1 MPLTPD
7 IAKHAARRVAVAV
20 ALVAAAALLRF
31 GLLRHMGLELPY
43 ITFYPAV
50 AIAAL
55 YGGRLAGL
63 VSTTC
68 SAVFVYFW
76 QHTENPSFQNMVQWE
91 GMAIFV
97 ITGIII
103 AQVSEVMLRARAREA
118 HAEDLARI
126 EKQRA
131 EEAEQARQKI
141 ADSEQRFISLF
152 ENSPTGMVV
161 ADAHAGRFIY
171 ANRIAQQLYGYSE
184 EELRGQTINDVT
196 YPDDLEETSQ
206 RNGRLASGNV
216 DQAFVEKRYLRKDGT
231 FFWAQASIA
240 TIKGADGKV
249 EYFIGSFIDITE
261 KKRVETALA
270 ESELTYQSLFD
281 NMLNGFAYCRMLF
294 EDGKPSDFIY
304 LHVNNAF
311 ETLTG
316 LRSVVGKRVSEVIPG
331 FQSADRNLLEIYGRV
346 SLTGKP
352 ERFEYRVE
360 ALRMWFWISVYSPKQ
375 EYFIAL
381 FDVITD
387 RKEAEEKI
395 ATYITQLEGAMEKTL
410 RAISQMV
417 EQRDPYTA
425 GHERRVGII
434 AADIAR
440 EMGWPDEKCR
450 SLQLIGLVHDIGKI
464 SVPAEILSKP
474 ARLTPLEYELV
485 KGHVRNGYDILKD
498 IDFPWPAA
506 EIIYQHHERMDG
518 SGYPRGLKG
527 ADILPEARI
536 LAVADVVESMSTH
549 RPYRPALGVEAAL
562 KEISG
567 HRGSLF
573 DAETVDAMVRLIREK
588 AYRLPD

>member
-7 IAKHAARRVAVAV
+7 IAKHAAWRVAVAV

-55 YGGRLAGL
+55 YGGRLPGL
-63 VSTTC
+63 VSTVF
-68 SAVFVYFW
+68 SAAFVYLW
-76 QHTENPSFQNMVQWE
+76 QQAENPSFQNMVHWE

-97 ITGIII
+97 ITGVFI
-103 AQVSEVMLRARAREA
+103 AQVSESLSRARSREA
-118 HAEDLARI
+118 YAGEMAAFER
-126 EKQRA
+126 QRA
-131 EEAEQARQKI
+131 YEAEQTRQKI
-141 ADSEQRFISLF
+141 ADSEQRFRSLF

-161 ADAHAGRFIY
+161 ADANAGRFIY

-527 ADILPEARI
+527 ADILPEARV

-567 HRGSLF
+567 HRGLRYDG
-573 DAETVDAMVRLIREK
+573 DAVDAMVRLIREK